1 MARIGGEP
9 LNAQF
14 HVFARKLCWPSKMP
28 GRIVIL
34 AALALHA
41 PLVLAFTGVPPPSA
55 ARHAFAS
62 GASAHRTRLAGPAAT
77 QRPRRGRVVQPL
89 RRDAQAYPSMALE
102 SAAPMPM
109 DISLAVLGDA
119 GPQSFSTQEL
129 FGGKRSVIVGVAG
142 AFEPKST
149 KELEVL
155 MGKLLDLRAN
165 GAELVA
171 CVSVNDPWVVKAWAK
186 SEGVGSGNSTV
197 QMLADGDGSF
207 TRALGFMADE
217 DVLLGARSKSYAI
230 VLDEKGT
237 CEYMVLESEDMADK
251 VSKPG
256 C

>member
-1 MARIGGEP
+1 MSGRIRIG
-9 LNAQF
+9 
-14 HVFARKLCWPSKMP
+14 
-28 GRIVIL
+28 IL
-34 AALALHA
+34 AALALHV
-41 PLVLAFTGVPPPSA
+41 PLALAFTGVPPPIA

-62 GASAHRTRLAGPAAT
+62 GASAQRARLAGPAAT
-77 QRPRRGRVVQPL
+77 PGRRARGRVVQPL
-89 RRDAQAYPSMALE
+89 QRHAQAYPSMALE

-109 DISLAVLGDA
+109 DLSLAVLGDA

-129 FGGKRSVIVGVAG
+129 FGGKRSIIVGVAG

-149 KELEVL
+149 KELEAL

-217 DVLLGARSKSYAI
+217 DALLGARSKSYAV

-237 CEYMVLESEDMADK
+237 CEYMVMESDGMADS
-251 VSKPG
+251 VSNTFLLLTG
-256 C
+256 FA